1 MPLVG
6 KVAQMSIFQKKVDS
20 LIKKELEAIK
30 EAKKKTVDEA
40 KAIHKRETTQSKI
53 NRLLEEQKKE
63 KENKKSD

>member
-20 LIKKELEAIK
+20 LIKKELDALK
-30 EAKKKTVDEA
+30 EAKKKKVDEA
-40 KAIHKRETTQSKI
+40 KAIHKRETTQAKI

-63 KENKKSD
+63 KEDKKND